1 MARDEKL
8 SNEVRRLLS
17 RRDSMLASRGR
28 GTPTTTPQPTPSP
41 TRTPGTPTTTPS
53 PARTPG
59 PSASG
64 AAAPHTT
71 PSRPAS
77 GQAPTLGALAKA
89 FSPKFAFPKE
99 LRGQRIQTSIRE
111 TQQAVQAVATE
122 KGVSFQEAGALLRTT
137 GRQVQRAKTLRR
149 QLLQARPDL
158 SEKEQ
163 ISLLSGRIPGFKGGA
178 PSFAR
183 TGGAFVPREIA
194 TITVLGA
201 RRG

>member
-28 GTPTTTPQPTPSP
+28 GTPTTTPTRPASP
-41 TRTPGTPTTTPS
+41 TRTPGPS
-53 PARTPG
+53 P
-59 PSASG
+59 SG
-64 AAAPHTT
+64 AAAPRAT
-71 PSRPAS
+71 PSRPSAA
-77 GQAPTLGALAKA
+77 QAPSLGALAEA
-89 FSPKFAFPKE
+89 FSPKFVLPKE
-99 LRGQRIQTSIRE
+99 LRGERIRTSIRE

-137 GRQVQRAKTLRR
+137 GKQVRRAKDLRR
-149 QLLQARPDL
+149 QILRARPNL

-163 ISLLSGRIPGFKGGA
+163 ISLLIGRIPGFKGGA
-178 PSFAR
+178 PSFTIKA
-183 TGGAFVPREIA
+183 GVFVPREIA
-194 TITVLGA
+194 TFTVLSA

>member
-28 GTPTTTPQPTPSP
+28 GTPTTTPTRPAPPTH
-41 TRTPGTPTTTPS
+41 
-53 PARTPG
+53 TPG

-64 AAAPHTT
+64 GAASQAT
-71 PSRPAS
+71 PSRSAS

-89 FSPKFAFPKE
+89 FSPKFALPKE

-137 GRQVQRAKTLRR
+137 GKQVQRAKTLRKQILR
-149 QLLQARPDL
+149 ARPDL

-163 ISLLSGRIPGFKGGA
+163 ISLLSGRIPGCKGGP

-183 TGGAFVPREIA
+183 TGAFVPREIA
-194 TITVLGA
+194 TFTVLGA
-201 RRG
+201 RKR